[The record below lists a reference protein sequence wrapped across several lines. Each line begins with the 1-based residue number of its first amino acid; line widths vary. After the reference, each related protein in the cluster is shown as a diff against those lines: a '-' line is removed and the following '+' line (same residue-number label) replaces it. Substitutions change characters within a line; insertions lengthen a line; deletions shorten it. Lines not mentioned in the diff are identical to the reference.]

1 MLNFVAGFFGVPEY
15 QDQVNVEITVEA
27 NGYNNTGAPY
37 SVCPNANNARGSVGS
52 TASTAFVQPY
62 FEKTAARLNE
72 CVSGALN
79 FTATDVNA
87 MLQLCAYET
96 DALGYSDFCPLFN
109 EEEFQVFEQGYD
121 ISFAGNNGFASP
133 VSAAQGKGYLEEF
146 ISRLN
151 RTLVSKYDSETNST
165 LDGNNVTFP
174 LNQAIYADAA
184 HEVSPALL
192 RVCCLDYGVFR
203 LNVRSLLQVSIM
215 DALTAMN
222 LTALTAG
229 GNPSDK
235 AFSTTH
241 LRRLPRRA
249 VRNDLPGPSSRV
261 LVQSAYKADP
271 HDRQV
276 GRDFRLLF
284 DLGY

>member
-1 MLNFVAGFFGVPEY
+1 MVKSELSSSLAIVPFPDSSDGRPASIAAMLNFVAGFFGVPEY

-96 DALGYSDFCPLFN
+96 DALGYSDFCPLFT

-121 ISFAGNNGFASP
+121 ISFAGNNGFSSP

-146 ISRLN
+146 IARLN
-151 RTLVSKYDSETNST
+151 HTFIAKYDSETNST
-165 LDGNNVTFP
+165 LDGNDVTFP

-184 HEVSPALL
+184 HEVS
-192 RVCCLDYGVFR
+192 
-203 LNVRSLLQVSIM
+203 
-215 DALTAMN
+215 
-222 LTALTAG
+222 
-229 GNPSDK
+229 
-235 AFSTTH
+235 
-241 LRRLPRRA
+241 
-249 VRNDLPGPSSRV
+249 
-261 LVQSAYKADP
+261 
-271 HDRQV
+271 
-276 GRDFRLLF
+276 
-284 DLGY
+284 

>member
-15 QDQVNVEITVEA
+15 QEQVNVEITVEA

-37 SVCPNANNARGSVGS
+37 SICPNANNARGSVGS

-72 CVSGALN
+72 RVSGALN

-96 DALGYSDFCPLFN
+96 DALGYSDFCPLFT

-121 ISFAGNNGFASP
+121 ISFAGNNGFSSP

-146 ISRLN
+146 IARLN
-151 RTLVSKYDSETNST
+151 HTFITKYDSETNST

-174 LNQAIYADAA
+174 LKQAFYADAA
-184 HEVSPALL
+184 HEVS
-192 RVCCLDYGVFR
+192 
-203 LNVRSLLQVSIM
+203 
-215 DALTAMN
+215 
-222 LTALTAG
+222 
-229 GNPSDK
+229 
-235 AFSTTH
+235 
-241 LRRLPRRA
+241 
-249 VRNDLPGPSSRV
+249 
-261 LVQSAYKADP
+261 
-271 HDRQV
+271 
-276 GRDFRLLF
+276 
-284 DLGY
+284 